1 MSDHQIKENTSSSQD
16 ASGATE
22 NKQDF
27 KDLFSDEN
35 VAIDDI
41 FEHGYVQDGTSSS
54 CNNNED
60 IDDFDLNFNRI
71 FEEVMLGPST
81 LFDDS
86 AHSSSLLKKFG
97 DSSLDPNDESFKGD
111 GVDGIWTLDSERY
124 ISDHA
129 RSKSSS
135 QVTPIQKPDT
145 FPRSVSCN
153 SNKDDSYF
161 RSEQPRRVSNQEED
175 LTFTPSFVKGKPML
189 SMGRKRLKKFMV
201 RSEIT
206 RLDLALRH
214 KMRRTQLSR
223 VRLQSYREIERIRI
237 EKLKYERMW
246 AEKMKTEELK
256 LKMKCQ
262 DLIEQ
267 EVNEECTM
275 DVFSERLR
283 FYGC

>member
-22 NKQDF
+22 YKQDF

-35 VAIDDI
+35 VTIDDI
-41 FEHGYVQDGTSSS
+41 LEHGCVQDGTSSS

-71 FEEVMLGPST
+71 FEEVMLEST
-81 LFDDS
+81 LFDES

-97 DSSLDPNDESFKGD
+97 DSSLDPSNESFKGD
-111 GVDGIWTLDSERY
+111 GVGGIWTLDSDRY
-124 ISDHA
+124 ISDQA

-135 QVTPIQKPDT
+135 QVPPIQKTDPV
-145 FPRSVSCN
+145 PRSVSCD
-153 SNKDDSYF
+153 SNEDGSYL

-175 LTFTPSFVKGKPML
+175 LSFIPSFVKGKPML

-223 VRLQSYREIERIRI
+223 MRLQSYREIERIRI

-246 AEKMKTEELK
+246 AEKMKTEEIK

-262 DLIEQ
+262 DLIVQ

-275 DVFSERLR
+275 DVLSKRLSS
-283 FYGC
+283 YGC